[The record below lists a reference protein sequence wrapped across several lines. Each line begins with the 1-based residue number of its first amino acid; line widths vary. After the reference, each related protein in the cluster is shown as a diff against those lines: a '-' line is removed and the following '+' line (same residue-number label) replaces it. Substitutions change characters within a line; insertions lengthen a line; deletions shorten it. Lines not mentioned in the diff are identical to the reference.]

1 MLLLVIP
8 FSLPQILWSKR
19 HKYKT
24 MHTTDLED
32 DSFLFKFHAEE
43 ELKMKMKSA
52 WFFSLHLYALNKYL
66 KAWNFQL
73 CIDRLLF
80 ERMSLSGILYPGN
93 LLEKRKVDWALLLNA
108 KLPLVW
114 LNTSNSLGHAVMTF
128 TQRSLLWEAQVC
140 LQIANIH
147 KWRFYSCLKHD
158 IIHQFWPLSGNVY
171 VKDPRTPLS
180 I

>member
-1 MLLLVIP
+1 
-8 FSLPQILWSKR
+8 
-19 HKYKT
+19 

-43 ELKMKMKSA
+43 ELKTKTKSA

-93 LLEKRKVDWALLLNA
+93 LLEKKESRLSPFAECKA
-108 KLPLVW
+108 
-114 LNTSNSLGHAVMTF
+114 S
-128 TQRSLLWEAQVC
+128 
-140 LQIANIH
+140 
-147 KWRFYSCLKHD
+147 SCVIKY
-158 IIHQFWPLSGNVY
+158 I
-171 VKDPRTPLS
+171 
-180 I
+180 